1 MANLGT
7 TFDPEQIP
15 EDERSFDVLP
25 AGTYEAQVIESEIAD
40 TKRGDGKML
49 NVTWEITAGPFE
61 HRKVWDRINIQNPS
75 AEAQRIG
82 QRRLADMCEAMGTG
96 AIKDSEELHFKPCLV
111 VLGIEKDK
119 SGEYPDKNRVT
130 RVKPLGSGSA
140 PAARPTSP
148 APHVGRQA
156 QPQTAAASAA
166 PAQTGSGRPWGQK
179 RA

>member
-1 MANLGT
+1 MANLGN
-7 TFDPEQIP
+7 TFDPAEIP
-15 EDERSFDVLP
+15 ENERSFDVLP
-25 AGTYEAQVIESEIAD
+25 AGTYEAQVIESEVKD
-40 TKRGDGKML
+40 TKAGDGKML

-61 HRKVWDRINIQNPS
+61 RRKVWDRINIQNPS
-75 AEAQRIG
+75 AQAQGIG

-130 RVKPLGSGSA
+130 RVKPLGGGASSIRPTHT
-140 PAARPTSP
+140 PAARD
-148 APHVGRQA
+148 
-156 QPQTAAASAA
+156 AAGPSSASHASAA
-166 PAQTGSGRPWGQK
+166 APPRIASARPWGQK